1 MYIKERVKVE
11 KALNKKI
18 ERKVRKVGSSLTVT
32 LPKDVLEFADIN
44 EGDTIEFSTKNGDL
58 VIKKREEIVSAE
70 FMKLVEEIYNE
81 QEPVFKALV
90 ER

>member
-1 MYIKERVKVE
+1 MKVG

-32 LPKDVLEFADIN
+32 LPKDVLEFADIH